1 MSTKRNRRRLVTF
14 AGVVAASLAL
24 AVPALAC
31 VVNAGRLEVIS
42 GSTTS
47 TNVGSGAFHG
57 DCYTTGGAAANP
69 GGTITVRVSPYV
81 NSGGSDT
88 CPSNQLPDSALPV
101 VNPDELPNPQATVK
115 APAGLYNVLLYNPNT
130 YLKTTS
136 PDGTTTWS
144 YDPNGSLCY
153 RESFGAIKIGS
164 LAVVNGSGEWTGSLP
179 THQAD
184 GTPLT
189 ANGLS
194 DDSSICVTATVNDSY
209 GNIAPITI
217 L

>member
-14 AGVVAASLAL
+14 AGAVAASLAL
-24 AVPALAC
+24 AVPAFAC
-31 VVNAGRLEVIS
+31 VVNAGRLEVVS

-47 TNVGSGAFHG
+47 TNIGSGMFHG
-57 DCYTTGGAAANP
+57 DCYTSGGAAASP

-101 VNPDELPNPQATVK
+101 VNPDELPNPQATAK

-130 YLKTTS
+130 YLKKTK
-136 PDGTTTWS
+136 GHTTTWS

-153 RESFGAIKIGS
+153 RESFGAVKIGQ
-164 LAVVNGSGEWTGSLP
+164 LAVVNGSGEWTGALAA
-179 THQAD
+179 T
-184 GTPLT
+184 GLTP
-189 ANGLS
+189 NGPN
-194 DDSSICVTATVNDSY
+194 DDSSVCVTATINDNY